1 MCLTTITKA
10 NHCSNNKNNYYYYYY
25 YYYYYREIISL
36 GDENTAN
43 ARWEPAGTV
52 PVTRQWR

>member
-1 MCLTTITKA
+1 MATVITRTLVGSWLFKCLLVGRLVII
-10 NHCSNNKNNYYYYYY
+10 
-25 YYYYYREIISL
+25 YREIISL

-52 PVTRQWR
+52 PVTRQRR